1 MFWFV
6 VMGILVLV
14 GLVALLATAFP
25 EGRKGGAATLGVC
38 IIAAIILTV
47 FSSCATVEAGHIGLV
62 KEFRNYTGTMD
73 PGVHAKAPWQSVE
86 DVNVRVQSKKIY
98 MDGKEGAGSA
108 VSAETQPVF
117 AVVTINYHI
126 RPACA
131 VDLYKEVGG
140 SYFESIIEPRVQQV
154 FKAQTVEYR
163 TIEVAPSREEIRAKV
178 QATLDSQ
185 LDNFCIDVDDFL
197 ITNLDFADGFSESI
211 ERKQIATQDALAALE
226 KVKQAEYEADAAIET
241 ATGEAEA
248 LRLKA
253 AAIRDNPQLIQLTM
267 VENLADNV
275 QVMLL
280 PSDGNFIL
288 PEGFLRARGGE

>member
-1 MFWFV
+1 MFWFLA
-6 VMGILVLV
+6 MGILAVI
-14 GLVALLATAFP
+14 GIIALLASASAELRGKAF
-25 EGRKGGAATLGVC
+25 AVIGV
-38 IIAAIILTV
+38 AVVAGVVLTV

-62 KEFRNYTGTMD
+62 KEFRDYTGTME

-86 DVNVRVQSKKIY
+86 DVNVRVQSKKIF

-126 RPACA
+126 RPSCS
-131 VDLYKEVGG
+131 VDLYKEVGS

-275 QVMLL
+275 QLIMV
-280 PSDGNFIL
+280 PSNGNFIMPGDL
-288 PEGFLRARGGE
+288 FNTGGK

>member
-1 MFWFV
+1 
-6 VMGILVLV
+6 
-14 GLVALLATAFP
+14 
-25 EGRKGGAATLGVC
+25 
-38 IIAAIILTV
+38 
-47 FSSCATVEAGHIGLV
+47 
-62 KEFRNYTGTMD
+62 MD

-86 DVNVRVQSKKIY
+86 DVNVRVQSKKIF

-117 AVVTINYHI
+117 AVVTINFHI
-126 RPACA
+126 RPACS

-163 TIEVAPSREEIRAKV
+163 TIEVAPSREEIRSKV
-178 QATLDSQ
+178 QTTLDSQ

-211 ERKQIATQDALAALE
+211 ERKQIATQDALAAQE
-226 KVKQAEYEADAAIET
+226 KVKQAEFEAEQKIAT
-241 ATGEAEA
+241 AQGEAEA

-253 AAIRDNPQLIQLTM
+253 QAIKDNPQLIQLTW

-275 QVMLL
+275 QVIMV
-280 PSDGNFIL
+280 PSDGSFIM
-288 PEGFLRARGGE
+288 PGDIFSGGGK